1 VTATQLKPR
10 SATEIVDASFRL
22 LRQSYLQ
29 LAAVTAV
36 VLLPYIVLVAVFG
49 VDMLHPGRV
58 LGLSL
63 VLICCAV
70 LAEGAIV
77 VAVSESYLDGTTRVG
92 EALAAAGRRLPGLV
106 GALILRGLVVGIGMV
121 ALLVVPGVAL
131 GLLLG
136 KSPGVLIGVL
146 VLLAIAPLIYLILR
160 TLFVTAVL
168 MLEQTGAVNS
178 VARSWSLAG
187 GQMWRVLLTMLL
199 AWVIYAAVFTILNL
213 SVNAV
218 LSRNPTVS
226 AVVGAIIMCFAYP
239 FLGVVTTLLYYDLRV
254 RKEGFDLEV
263 MTEQLAATN

>member
-22 LRQSYLQ
+22 LRQSYVQ

-36 VLLPYIVLVAVFG
+36 VLLPYIVLVALLG

-58 LGLSL
+58 FGLSM
-63 VLICCAV
+63 VLIICAV

-77 VAVSESYLDGTTRVG
+77 VAVSESYLEGTARVSD
-92 EALAAAGRRLPGLV
+92 ALATAARRLPGLI
-106 GALILRGLVVGIGMV
+106 GALILRGVVIGVGMV
-121 ALLVVPGVAL
+121 ALLVVPAVAFA
-131 GLLLG
+131 LLLG
-136 KSPGVLIGVL
+136 KNSGVLIGLL
-146 VLLAIAPLIYLILR
+146 VLLCIAPLIYLILR

-168 MLEQTGAVNS
+168 MLEKTGAMNS
-178 VARSWSLAG
+178 VSRSWSLAG

-199 AWVIYAAVFTILNL
+199 AWVIYGAVFTILSLGVNL
-213 SVNAV
+213 V
-218 LSRNPTVS
+218 LARNPTVS

-254 RKEGFDLEV
+254 RKEGFDLEI
-263 MTEQLAATN
+263 MTEQLAATS